1 MTENNSVC
9 LDNYYIRKQSTDSS
23 DIVSTSQNGLMTST
37 DKTKLNTLDPHPNN
51 LPAYSLGLYKIATNT
66 NGHITSATAVTKN
79 DILAL
84 GISGEGSDGET
95 YLDITD
101 YYWDSINEEIVL
113 IYNPSSGSNN
123 SGSGTNTSITID
135 SSWIAN
141 SSNPVE
147 SKIIKTALDNK
158 IDKSNTAGLMKNDGT
173 VDTNTYLTSHQSL
186 SNYYTKAEI
195 DALIGDIEEDM
206 LS

>member
-1 MTENNSVC
+1 MTENHSVC
-9 LDNYYIRKQSTDSS
+9 LDNYYIRKQSKDSS
-23 DIVSTSQNGLMTST
+23 EVVSTEHNGLMTST
-37 DKTKLNTLDPHPNN
+37 DKTKLNTLDLHPNN
-51 LPAYSLGLYKIATNT
+51 LPAYSLGLYKITTNT

-101 YYWDSINEEIVL
+101 YYWDNINEEIVL

-135 SSWIAN
+135 SSWIIN

-147 SKIIKTALDNK
+147 SKVIKTALDNK

>member
-1 MTENNSVC
+1 MTENQSVC
-9 LDNYYIRKQSTDSS
+9 LDNYYIRKQSTNSS
-23 DIVSTSQNGLMTST
+23 DVVSTEHNGLMTST

-66 NGHITSATAVTKN
+66 NGHVTNATAVTAS
-79 DILAL
+79 DITAL
-84 GISGEGSDGET
+84 GITGGSGGET
-95 YLDITD
+95 YLDVTD
-101 YYWDSINEEIVL
+101 YYWDSVNEEIVL
-113 IYNPSSGSNN
+113 IYNLSSGSNN

-158 IDKSNTAGLMKNDGT
+158 IDKSNTVGLMKNDGT